1 MIQMKNKVQPC
12 YHSHYSVGKNGLLQ
26 LELATNAPTPSIT
39 LNRYNHSPRR
49 CVPLGAYSR
58 TFIRT
63 LITKPPLLVQRALYP
78 NTNFPSMAHIYIMSS
93 AGGILQGD
101 KIKIEISTGNYTST
115 HITTQAATK
124 IYKMQGGYA
133 SQDIDMVTGDYSY
146 LEFMPE
152 EIIPYKSSRFFQKVN
167 LKIGSMST
175 VLYSEI
181 ITAGRIASGEIF
193 EFDSC
198 FLRTFCIDKNNKIIF
213 LDPTNIQ
220 PTHYSKKEQ
229 LCTLFGNRTIMSST
243 YIITRSIKYEILE
256 SEIAK
261 IINYLRPMCCGY
273 SALPNEGGAVV
284 RMLSNSI
291 DHIRMLNISVADS
304 VRSLIS

>member
-1 MIQMKNKVQPC
+1 MFQIKNKVKPC
-12 YHSHYSVGKNGLLQ
+12 YPSHSSVGKNGLLQ
-26 LELATNAPTPSIT
+26 LELATNMRSRSILNSSNPSS
-39 LNRYNHSPRR
+39 RQY
-49 CVPLGAYSR
+49 VPLSAYSR

-78 NTNFPSMAHIYIMSS
+78 NTNFPAMAHIYIMSS

-101 KIKIEISTGNYTST
+101 NIKIEITAGNNTSS

-124 IYKMQGGYA
+124 IYKMEGGYA
-133 SQDIDMVTGDYSY
+133 SQDIDIVIGDYSY

-167 LKIGSMST
+167 LKIGSTST
-175 VLYSEI
+175 ILYSEI

-198 FLRTFCIDKNNKIIF
+198 FLRTFCVDENNKIIF
-213 LDPTNIQ
+213 LDPMNIQ
-220 PTHYSKKEQ
+220 PMHYSKEQ
-229 LCTLFGNRTIMSST
+229 LCALFGNKTILST
-243 YIITRSIKYEILE
+243 IYVITKSIKYEILE

-261 IINYLRPMCCGY
+261 VTNYFRPMCCGY
-273 SALPNEGGAVV
+273 SALPHKGGAVV
-284 RMLSNSI
+284 RMVSNSI
-291 DHIRMLNISVADS
+291 DHIRKLNISITDS